1 MKKLVSLLLAL
12 AVILSFSMTT
22 MAADLGSTGDPD
34 TMPDDLNSALG
45 DFSSTFSSGLTL
57 NQSNVAVNVG
67 ETSQLMA
74 SQYGVSPIAANW
86 TSSNT
91 SIATVDS
98 NGLVTGKSLGAATI
112 TATAGNGESISCPV
126 HVIIRGIDVSRWQ
139 GNIDWNAVKSSGIDF
154 ALIKATEGVDYVDPN
169 FNTYA
174 NGAIAAGLPIG
185 VYHFLRAG
193 SAADQAQDCLAAIKP
208 YHISWPVAVDVEN
221 PANST
226 ELSDLGRDKIT
237 DMVITFCE
245 AVRAAGYHPIIYT
258 NLNWLRNYLDMTRLS
273 TYDLWYARYTST
285 PGQDGV
291 GIWQYSS
298 TQSVPGISGNVDA
311 DYSYRNYPAMKPLKS
326 DTETPVTFGTNT
338 TYIYKIT
345 TNLTTAPKAVSS
357 NPAAVSVAFYQKVSG
372 GYLYKITNVN
382 AGNALITTTAS
393 DGSSSSFL
401 ATGIAKGVICDTTA
415 PFTMKKGATY
425 QFKLT
430 LIGGATG
437 IPTIATGNSSVLKVT
452 STTHS
457 GNSYYIKVT
466 AGSDGTTS
474 VYTTLPGQQPVRQCM
489 VTVASGNTSVNTPA
503 PGTATGVSSDTTLP
517 FTMSAGKTYQFKFSL
532 VGGTTGTPYISTGN
546 NSVLSVTSTVRSG
559 TSFYV
564 KVTAKSSGCTSV
576 YTTLAGQQAVRQC
589 VITVA

>member
-154 ALIKATEGVDYVDPN
+154 AIIKATEGVDYVDPYFVSN
-169 FNTYA
+169 MT
-174 NGAIAAGLPIG
+174 GAAAAGLHIG
-185 VYHFLRAG
+185 AYHFLRAG
-193 SAADQAQDCLAAIKP
+193 DAKEQARQFIAAVKPYSPNYPLLCDVEAADLRA
-208 YHISWPVAVDVEN
+208 
-221 PANST
+221 
-226 ELSDLGRDKIT
+226 LGKDAIT
-237 DMVITFCE
+237 DMVVTFCE
-245 AVRAAGYHPIIYT
+245 AVRAAGYHPMIYF
-258 NLNWLRNYLDMTRLS
+258 NLDWRLNCLDMSRLGA
-273 TYDLWYARYTST
+273 YDLWFARYSNA
-285 PGQDGV
+285 PGYNDV